1 MIINSITIEN
11 FRCYYGVNKID
22 FNSNGKITLIYGD
35 SGFGKS
41 SFLQFFRWMFY
52 GDPDF
57 GSSNDK
63 PLFNLNAYA
72 NIKMGQ
78 KVRVAGN
85 IDFEHLGVKYS
96 LSKAIDFEYSINPMM
111 ARVANSELS
120 LQHLVNDSWQRFSGD
135 IPNKIN
141 TILPKGLSKYFL
153 LDGEKARELVL
164 NSRELKAAI
173 HQLFG
178 LDAYANAINHIGN
191 KNKKNSV
198 LGFYQNELASK
209 TTEFRTYN
217 NMTLPELQETV
228 QDLFDTIDTLKKIK
242 REDVETERLGNAR
255 RDEIIKTLGQ
265 ANNKDSIDQLIKAN
279 ENTIKELEAKIAAYK
294 HEIGNLF
301 YQNYPYLFLS
311 RLTSKSSAVLREKNE
326 LFAAAYKNV
335 YESLT
340 KDLLKEI
347 LNKNTC
353 VCGRD
358 LDEKSKE
365 KIVNIMAVMPP
376 DSYAYQFGQFVSRSK
391 SRITNAQE
399 NIIKYEEIL
408 SKINSCEQ
416 KIIQLQ
422 DANQE
427 KLEDLKRLESSKAL
441 VEELEELDKALKA
454 LRQKIADCDRKI
466 AEKKQIYN
474 LSSSQIEKMLK
485 NSNVQSVY
493 STKIEFFEKILLA
506 LVQEHRQQEFKV
518 KTVLNDCVREVF
530 KKLTTQTELDV
541 DKITFVNDD
550 FTLRTTYLTGGQ
562 LAVDEYSY
570 VIGIIKALQ
579 EMKMENN
586 ENPIIIDAPFA
597 FTGNA
602 QSEHIFKTL
611 PTVSKQTIL
620 LTLDLNKI
628 KNYILKHKDV
638 YDFYVIKNETQE
650 LAVIER
656 GNIDDIK
663 FWYYF
668 DASFMGKSG

>member
-1 MIINSITIEN
+1 MIINSVTIEN

-57 GSSNDK
+57 GASNDK
-63 PLFNLNAYA
+63 PIFNLNAHENA
-72 NIKMGQ
+72 KPGSKIRVSGQ
-78 KVRVAGN
+78 

-96 LSKAIDFEYSINPMM
+96 LTKVIDFDYALNPMM
-111 ARVANSELS
+111 ARATNTELS
-120 LQHLVNDSWQRFSGD
+120 LQHLIDDSWQRYLGD

-178 LDAYANAINHIGN
+178 LDAYANAISHVGN

-198 LGFYQNELASK
+198 LGFYQNEMASK
-209 TTEFRTYN
+209 TTEFRTLN
-217 NMTLPELQETV
+217 NMSLAELQETV
-228 QDLFDTIDTLKKIK
+228 QDLFESIDTLKEIRRKDI
-242 REDVETERLGNAR
+242 ETENLGNSR

-265 ANNKDSIDQLIKAN
+265 ANNKDAIDQLIVAN
-279 ENTIKELEAKIAAYK
+279 EKAIKEAELKIANYK
-294 HEIGNLF
+294 KDIGNLF

-311 RLTSKSSAVLREKNE
+311 RLTSKSSAILREKNE
-326 LFAAAYKNV
+326 MFASAYKNV
-335 YESLT
+335 FESLT

-347 LNKNTC
+347 LAKNTC
-353 VCGRD
+353 VCGRE
-358 LDEKSKE
+358 LDKESKD
-365 KIVNIMAVMPP
+365 KITSIMAVMPP
-376 DSYAYQFGQFVSRSK
+376 DSYAYQFGQFVSKSK
-391 SRITNAQE
+391 NRITAAQE
-399 NIIKYEEIL
+399 NIVKYEEYL
-408 SKINSCEQ
+408 SNINECEQ
-416 KIIQLQ
+416 EIINLQ
-422 DANQE
+422 DSNKE

-441 VEELEELDKALKA
+441 VEELEELDKDLKA
-454 LRQKIADCDRKI
+454 LRKKITDIDKTI
-466 AEKKQIYN
+466 AEKKQAYN
-474 LSSSQIEKMLK
+474 LSNNMIEKMLK
-485 NSNVQSVY
+485 NSNVQTIY
-493 STKIEFFEKILLA
+493 AEKIEFFEKILLA
-506 LVQEHRQQEFKV
+506 LVQEHRKQEFKV
-518 KTVLNDCVREVF
+518 KTVLNDCVREIF

-611 PTVSKQTIL
+611 PSVSKQTIL

-628 KNYILKHKDV
+628 KDYLLNNRDV

-663 FWYYF
+663 F
-668 DASFMGKSG
+668 